1 MSHGDLVPGRADITL
16 EGWQSEPQL
25 RWSFQHVAEMFPT
38 AAIAAS
44 ARPTGLPERPADLD
58 DLRVRHPLTGGEET
72 VRSIIDA
79 SDTDAWAVLHQ
90 GHLAREHYQRGMSP
104 SSQHLLMSVSKSLV
118 GAVAAALVDR
128 GLLAVDEQVTHYVPA
143 LAGTG
148 YAGATVR
155 HLLDMRSGIR
165 FSEEYTDPNA
175 EVRLLEQ
182 AIGWAPRRT
191 AWVPDSMYGFLATL
205 TRARE
210 HGGAF
215 EYRSC
220 ETDVLGWV
228 CESAAGARM
237 AGLLSDLVWRPMGAE
252 HAASLAV
259 DHEGS
264 GMFDG
269 GISASLRDLLRFG
282 AVWLGDGTALDGTQ
296 VIGPNWVE
304 ETLRG
309 DVDSDAAFAG
319 SKDGPWMPGGMYR
332 NQMWFPSPR
341 RDTLVCLGIHGQMVY
356 VNRTAGVV
364 AAKLS
369 SWPDPQDPRKLFST
383 LAAFDAVATA
393 LGG

>member
-1 MSHGDLVPGRADITL
+1 
-16 EGWQSEPQL
+16 
-25 RWSFQHVAEMFPT
+25 
-38 AAIAAS
+38 
-44 ARPTGLPERPADLD
+44 
-58 DLRVRHPLTGGEET
+58 
-72 VRSIIDA
+72 
-79 SDTDAWAVLHQ
+79 
-90 GHLAREHYQRGMSP
+90 
-104 SSQHLLMSVSKSLV
+104 
-118 GAVAAALVDR
+118 
-128 GLLAVDEQVTHYVPA
+128 
-143 LAGTG
+143 
-148 YAGATVR
+148 
-155 HLLDMRSGIR
+155 
-165 FSEEYTDPNA
+165 
-175 EVRLLEQ
+175 
-182 AIGWAPRRT
+182 
-191 AWVPDSMYGFLATL
+191 MYGFLATL

-237 AGLLSDLVWRPMGAE
+237 AGLLADLVWRPMGAE
-252 HAASLAV
+252 YAASLAV

-309 DVDSDAAFAG
+309 DVDSGAAFAG
-319 SKDGPWMPGGMYR
+319 SKDAPGCPAGCIATR
-332 NQMWFPSPR
+332 CGSPR
-341 RDTLVCLGIHGQMVY
+341 PDATPWCAWGSTVRWSTSTGRPVSSRPSCPAGPTR
-356 VNRTAGVV
+356 RTPG
-364 AAKLS
+364 S
-369 SWPDPQDPRKLFST
+369 CFST